1 MVGGG
6 GRFLDF
12 LRINLVPS
20 SVVLV
25 VLGFCEDDI
34 FLSLCLSLSGTE
46 LTRKKNTDRDKVKS
60 TKSLARSFLCVC
72 LSVFVRLVS
81 ARARAF

>member
-12 LRINLVPS
+12 LRFNLVP

-34 FLSLCLSLSGTE
+34 FSLCLSLSGTE

-60 TKSLARSFLCVC
+60 AKSLARSFLCVC